1 MTPIVNEG
9 SYPLGAADEAPHP
22 PSAGQLWNESYYLD
36 FVTADG
42 TAGGYVRLG
51 LYPNWDR
58 AWYWACLVRAGQ
70 PAVTIVDHDVPLPSE
85 AGAVAGRDF
94 RAGYEVTR
102 PLELARATL
111 ESARLGLDL
120 QWRTAGG
127 VYGYSLVPR
136 YEVPCTV
143 TGTVRVDGQYLA
155 VSGFGERDHSWG
167 VRDWWTVSWLWS
179 SGRLD
184 DGSYLHAMRPNL
196 GVELPW
202 PSFTV
207 PPGGVLAPAP
217 GLTVATDFTA
227 AGRPERTRLRLAG
240 ADLTV
245 TPRDLVSITM
255 TSPGGADAHFA
266 RALCT
271 FRAADG
277 RGGYGWTEWHQ
288 PPGWRDHPW
297 ADAAAPPGGR
307 AG

>member
-22 PSAGQLWNESYYLD
+22 AAADLLWNESYYLD

-70 PAVTIVDHDVPLPSE
+70 PAVTIVDHDVPLPGASL
-85 AGAVAGRDF
+85 AVAGGDF
-94 RAGYEVTR
+94 QAGYEVRR

-120 QWRTAGG
+120 QWQTAGG

-136 YEVPCTV
+136 YEIPAAV
-143 TGTVRVDGQYLA
+143 TGTVRVDGEVIA

-167 VRDWWTVSWLWS
+167 VRDWWSVSWLWS

-196 GVELPW
+196 GFELPW

-207 PPGGVLAPAP
+207 PPGGVLAAAP
-217 GLTVATDFTA
+217 GLTVATEFTA
-227 AGRPERTRLRLAG
+227 AGQPERTRLQLAG

-255 TSPGGADAHFA
+255 TSPGGVDAHFA

-277 RGGYGWTEWHQ
+277 RNGYGWTEWHQ
-288 PPGWRDHPW
+288 PSGWRDHGW
-297 ADAAAPPGGR
+297 TAAP

>member
-9 SYPLGAADEAPHP
+9 SYPLGAADEAPH
-22 PSAGQLWNESYYLD
+22 AAAADLLWNESYYLD

-42 TAGGYVRLG
+42 TMGGYVRLG

-58 AWYWACLVRAGQ
+58 AWYWACLVRDGQ
-70 PAVTIVDHDVPLPSE
+70 PAITIVDHDVVLPGGSL
-85 AGAVAGRDF
+85 AVAGGGF
-94 RAGYEVTR
+94 QAGYAVTR

-120 QWRTAGG
+120 EWQTAGG

-136 YEVPCTV
+136 YEIPCTV
-143 TGTVRVDGQYLA
+143 TGTVRVDGQEIA

-167 VRDWWTVSWLWS
+167 VRDWWSVSWLWS

-184 DGSYLHAMRPNL
+184 DGSFLHAMRPNL
-196 GVELPW
+196 GLELPW

-207 PPGGVLAPAP
+207 PPGGVLAAAA
-217 GLTVATDFTA
+217 GLTVATEFTP
-227 AGRPERTRLRLAG
+227 AGRPARSRLRLAG

-255 TSPGGADAHFA
+255 TSPTGAAAQFA

-277 RGGYGWTEWHQ
+277 RNGYGWTEWHQ
-288 PPGWRDHPW
+288 PAGWRDHSW
-297 ADAAAPPGGR
+297 KAAPAGPGPT
-307 AG
+307 

>member
-1 MTPIVNEG
+1 MTPIVNKG

-22 PSAGQLWNESYYLD
+22 AAADLLWNESYYLD

-42 TAGGYVRLG
+42 RAGGYVRLG

-58 AWYWACLVRAGQ
+58 AWYWACLVRDGQ
-70 PAVTIVDHDVPLPSE
+70 PAVTIVDHDVPLPGGDSL
-85 AGAVAGRDF
+85 AVAGAGF
-94 RAGYEVTR
+94 QAGYAVPR

-111 ESARLGLDL
+111 ESDRLGLDL
-120 QWRTAGG
+120 QWQTAGG

-136 YEVPCTV
+136 YEIPCTV
-143 TGTVRVDGQYLA
+143 TGTVRVDGEEIA

-167 VRDWWTVSWLWS
+167 VRDWWSVSWLWS
-179 SGRLD
+179 SGRLE

-196 GVELPW
+196 GFELPW
-202 PSFTV
+202 PSFIV
-207 PPGGVLAPAP
+207 PPGGVLTAAG

-227 AGRPERTRLRLAG
+227 AGQPERSRLRLPG

-255 TSPGGADAHFA
+255 TSPGGIDAHFA

-277 RGGYGWTEWHQ
+277 RNGYGWTEWHQ
-288 PPGWRDHPW
+288 PSGWRDHGW
-297 ADAAAPPGGR
+297 QAAP